1 MNVDKTTCASP
12 DSTEAWD
19 QIDWKQFQ
27 KRVKKLQARIVKAT
41 ADGRWN
47 KVQALQH
54 LLTHS
59 RSAKALAV
67 KRVTENQGKNT
78 SGVDGVLWSTKKSK
92 FEAISTLR
100 QRGYRPQP
108 LRRIYIPK
116 ADSKKMRPLS
126 IPTMKDRAMQT
137 LYRFAL
143 EPVAETTGDPNSYGF
158 RTARSTHDAIGQC
171 FTCLSQKTG
180 AQWVMEGDI
189 KGAFDNVSHEW
200 IMDNIPINK
209 GILNKFL
216 KSGYVD
222 MGKLFPTDQGTGQGS
237 AISPVLFNMVLDGM
251 ESQIIQK
258 AKEIKRRDRI
268 NPKVHFCRYADDFIV
283 TGCSREILEQE
294 IKPVIEEFL
303 SLRGLH
309 LSEEKTVIT
318 HIDEGFDFLGWN
330 VRKYKGKLLTKPA
343 KKKTIAF
350 LNRVRNVIKNN
361 KTATQENL
369 INMLN
374 PMIRGWAQYH
384 CRVSASRTYS
394 WVDHQ
399 IWSCLWQWAKQ
410 RHPDKSKK
418 WIKDKYFHSMGG
430 RNWVFGVRIDPERQE
445 SDKKYRTLYTTA
457 STKIKRHVKVMSE
470 LNPFDSNWWGYLE
483 NRRNH
488 KYITTDEDTNLQCS
502 RSYTA

>member
-1 MNVDKTTCASP
+1 MNVTEVACASP
-12 DSTEAWD
+12 DTAEAWD
-19 QIDWKQFQ
+19 QIDWKQCQ
-27 KRVKKLQARIVKAT
+27 KRVKKLQARIVEAT
-41 ADGRWN
+41 AAGRWN

-158 RTARSTHDAIGQC
+158 RTARSTHDAIDQG

-189 KGAFDNVSHEW
+189 KGAFDNVSHQW

-209 GILNKFL
+209 VILNKFL

-251 ESQIIQK
+251 ESQIKRK
-258 AKEIKRRDRI
+258 AKEIERRDRI
-268 NPKVHFCRYADDFIV
+268 APKINFCRYADDFIV
-283 TGCSREILEQE
+283 TGCSKEMLEQE

-309 LSEEKTVIT
+309 LSEEKTLIT
-318 HIDEGFDFLGWN
+318 HTWL
-330 VRKYKGKLLTKPA
+330 V
-343 KKKTIAF
+343 
-350 LNRVRNVIKNN
+350 
-361 KTATQENL
+361 
-369 INMLN
+369 
-374 PMIRGWAQYH
+374 
-384 CRVSASRTYS
+384 TY
-394 WVDHQ
+394 
-399 IWSCLWQWAKQ
+399 
-410 RHPDKSKK
+410 
-418 WIKDKYFHSMGG
+418 G
-430 RNWVFGVRIDPERQE
+430 
-445 SDKKYRTLYTTA
+445 
-457 STKIKRHVKVMSE
+457 
-470 LNPFDSNWWGYLE
+470 
-483 NRRNH
+483 
-488 KYITTDEDTNLQCS
+488 
-502 RSYTA
+502 